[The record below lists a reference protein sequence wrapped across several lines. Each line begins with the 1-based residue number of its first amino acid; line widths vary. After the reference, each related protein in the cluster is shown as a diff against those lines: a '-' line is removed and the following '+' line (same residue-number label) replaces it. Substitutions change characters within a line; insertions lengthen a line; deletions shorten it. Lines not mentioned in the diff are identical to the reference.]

1 MTILMQARA
10 LLESI
15 TSSWVDEVY
24 PNVIPEEELDKVD
37 KTVILIRP
45 AFDQLE
51 DYASDTFNSVT
62 RHFSIQIFYK
72 VDNDLDYDT
81 LEVQLYKALEQRG
94 YRVDEIKG
102 RLIDLDTNQLYQ
114 TVLITNNK
122 NI

>member
-1 MTILMQARA
+1 MQARA

-15 TSSWVDEVY
+15 TSDWVDEVY

-81 LEVQLYKALEQRG
+81 LEVQLYKALEKHS

-102 RLIDLDTNQLYQ
+102 RLVDIDTNQDYQ